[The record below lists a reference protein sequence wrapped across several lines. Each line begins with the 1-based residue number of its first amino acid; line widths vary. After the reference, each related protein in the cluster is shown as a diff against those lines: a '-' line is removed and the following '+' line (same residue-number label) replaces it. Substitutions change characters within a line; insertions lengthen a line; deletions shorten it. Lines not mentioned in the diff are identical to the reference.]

1 MGLEVLPKTGG
12 TINAV
17 SDDIRNERTAHL
29 LVIFS
34 ASCCSTNCLNKK
46 ERRSD
51 HSEEGNDVH
60 GRMVITLD
68 AHLHLN
74 YHIDSLSWI
83 RRGLLKSRPDRP
95 LLLFGHG

>member
-1 MGLEVLPKTGG
+1 MGLEVFPKTGG

-17 SDDIRNERTAHL
+17 GDDIRNECTAHL
-29 LVIFS
+29 PIHFS
-34 ASCCSTNCLNKK
+34 APCCSTYCLDEE

-83 RRGLLKSRPDRP
+83 RSGLLKSGSNLP
-95 LLLFGHG
+95 LLLF